1 MKAVTASERGS
12 GDAGFTL
19 LEIVVALVVLGIL
32 LSTLTQGV
40 QFGLAAFDRQ
50 DRMIQT
56 GGRLEA
62 VDRTLRRLI
71 EQLDPGTSTD
81 GDSIVGAR
89 HGLVFRSPLRIA
101 DAAGGP
107 GGNASRDAPEGPPDD
122 LADLRLSVDP
132 AHELILA
139 WLPHRHVIPT
149 GPVPTPHREVLLTSV
164 ERIDVSYFA
173 GGVWHNR
180 WTDPEPPDLIRVRL
194 VFPDNDPRHW
204 PDIVAAPERAQ
215 PED

>member
-1 MKAVTASERGS
+1 MRPPHRSNS
-12 GDAGFTL
+12 DDAGFTL

-32 LSTLTQGV
+32 LSTLSQGV

-62 VDRTLRRLI
+62 ADRTLRRLI

-81 GDSIVGAR
+81 GDSVVGAQ

-101 DAAGGP
+101 DAAP
-107 GGNASRDAPEGPPDD
+107 RANRETPNLQTAPEPQDD

-132 AHELILA
+132 AHQLILA
-139 WLPHRHVIPT
+139 WLPHRHVIPA
-149 GPVPTPHREVLLTSV
+149 GPVPTPHREVLLTGV
-164 ERIDVSYFA
+164 DQIDVSYFSA
-173 GGVWHNR
+173 GVWHTR
-180 WTDPEPPDLIRVRL
+180 WSDAEPPDLIRIRL
-194 VFPDNDPRHW
+194 VFPDGDPRHW
-204 PDIVAAPERAQ
+204 PDIVAAPARAQ
-215 PED
+215 SPD